1 VHWAK
6 TIAKTCFIHFPS
18 ASNYFWSLLQQLSKI
33 ISHFTTT
40 FRLPCYSYGDFI
52 IFSQFLLWEW
62 YFLMFCF
69 TFLIIFRFLID
80 FLRIYPCYSYEPRKL
95 LKNFTFTRQKLFLFH
110 FCCNFLIKIH
120 ILLQHK
126 DFHVILMEIFS
137 FFTVFTL
144 RNKYFSCFC
153 LTFLINY
160 HF

>member
-1 VHWAK
+1 
-6 TIAKTCFIHFPS
+6 
-18 ASNYFWSLLQQLSKI
+18 
-33 ISHFTTT
+33 
-40 FRLPCYSYGDFI
+40 
-52 IFSQFLLWEW
+52 
-62 YFLMFCF
+62 MFCF

-144 RNKYFSCFC
+144 RNKYFSSFCFM
-153 LTFLINY
+153 FLINY
-160 HF
+160 HFSFLSFVDFTMLFLWPTFISKKKINFAR